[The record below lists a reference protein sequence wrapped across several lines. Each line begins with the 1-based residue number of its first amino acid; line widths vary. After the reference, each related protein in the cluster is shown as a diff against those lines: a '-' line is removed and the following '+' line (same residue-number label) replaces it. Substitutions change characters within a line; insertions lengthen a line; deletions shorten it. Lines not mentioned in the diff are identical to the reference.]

1 MLHRR
6 HAQRLFNAL
15 RNSVEGCA
23 SDGIHKP
30 DHLHTRVRGRC
41 ESARRRME
49 VCGPD
54 KHCKSRVEYTQ
65 SAQGGHASAAT
76 ETQVGGV
83 NRIVRCT
90 HKKAP
95 QDVQKDKD
103 AKRGQHFVKETSC

>member
-6 HAQRLFNAL
+6 YAKRLLDAL

-23 SDGIHKP
+23 SDGIHKL
-30 DHLHTRVRGRC
+30 DHLHARVRGRRQFT
-41 ESARRRME
+41 RRRVAVRGQSNNTNRARME
-49 VCGPD
+49 CG
-54 KHCKSRVEYTQ
+54 EQ
-65 SAQGGHASAAT
+65 AQGGHSPAAA

-83 NRIVRCT
+83 NRIVKGR

-103 AKRGQHFVKETSC
+103 AKRGKHFVKET